1 MRKRILLSFP
11 AVATFCL
18 LAVGLSTTSA
28 ATAREQVRIIGS
40 ALVTR
45 AAADLARQVGGP
57 GADSAITTAAEGA
70 AFRAF
75 CSGTGGGTPDAVGAL
90 RSISDAELKVC
101 ASAGVT
107 AISDLVIGH
116 DAVVIVRGAAFG
128 DLSLSRGQIFSAIA
142 AKVLVDGQLVAS
154 PYARWSE
161 IDDGL
166 PDAPIR
172 VFGPAPGTDLA
183 GAFISLVV
191 EPGCRSFPALEDLPS
206 EAGDICGAV
215 RTDGAY
221 VPQAQGLEA
230 ALAAAARDPGTV
242 VVTTMS
248 ALAGREGDL
257 RPVSVDGV
265 RPDEETIAGGRYGAR
280 LDLHVVV
287 KNAHRAMVPAFDRFL
302 RALVAEG
309 AIGPGGSLTREGL
322 VPVAT
327 DVRGKLRREV
337 LAAAPP
343 ASD

>member
-1 MRKRILLSFP
+1 M
-11 AVATFCL
+11 ATLCL
-18 LAVGLSTTSA
+18 LAGGFSTASA
-28 ATAREQVRIIGS
+28 ASAREEVRIIGS
-40 ALVTR
+40 ELVTR
-45 AAADLARQVGGP
+45 AAAALAQQTGGA
-57 GADSAITTAAEGA
+57 GADSGIAAATQDA

-75 CSGTGGGTPDAVGAL
+75 CSGTGGNTPDAVAAL

-128 DLSLSRGQIFSAIA
+128 DLTLSRGQIFSAIA